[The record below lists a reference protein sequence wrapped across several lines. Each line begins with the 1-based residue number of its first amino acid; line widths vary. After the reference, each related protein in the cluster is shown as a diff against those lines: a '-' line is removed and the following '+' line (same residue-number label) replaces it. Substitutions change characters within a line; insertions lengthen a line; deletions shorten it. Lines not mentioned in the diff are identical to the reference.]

1 MDNDALM
8 DKIKSL
14 LDNPEAAKLLSG
26 MLENSDTTEN
36 VPDESESQKPS
47 SAQTA
52 SRIQSVLSEISGGN
66 DPRINLLS
74 ALKPYMNSTRS
85 EYVDR
90 AIKIMK
96 ITKMTSIFK
105 DLDL

>member
-8 DKIKSL
+8 DKIKTL
-14 LDNPEAAKLLSG
+14 LDNPEASKLLSG
-26 MLENSDTTEN
+26 MLENTGNTEN
-36 VPDESESQKPS
+36 ETVSEPPKN
-47 SAQTA
+47 TETVN
-52 SRIQSVLSEISGGN
+52 RIQSALGEISGGS

-90 AIKIMK
+90 AIKIMRVA
-96 ITKMTSIFK
+96 KMTSIFK

>member
-8 DKIKSL
+8 DKIKTL
-14 LDNPEAAKLLSG
+14 LDNPEASKLLSG
-26 MLENSDTTEN
+26 MLESSGNTEIT
-36 VPDESESQKPS
+36 PDESAPKNPQNTE
-47 SAQTA
+47 AL
-52 SRIQSVLSEISGGN
+52 SRIQNALGEISGGN

-74 ALKPYMNSTRS
+74 ALKPYMNSTRG

-96 ITKMTSIFK
+96 LTKMTSVFK

>member
-8 DKIKSL
+8 DKIKTL
-14 LDNPEAAKLLSG
+14 LDNPEASKLLSG
-26 MLENSDTTEN
+26 MLENSGKPEN
-36 VPDESESQKPS
+36 VQSESTDVPQRN
-47 SAQTA
+47 AETA
-52 SRIQSVLSEISGGN
+52 SRIQSALSEISGGS

-90 AIKIMK
+90 AIKIMRVA
-96 ITKMTSIFK
+96 KMTSIFK

>member
-8 DKIKSL
+8 DKIKTL
-14 LDNPEAAKLLSG
+14 LDNPEASKLLSG
-26 MLENSDTTEN
+26 MLENSGNPEN
-36 VPDESESQKPS
+36 VQSENTDTRPKNID
-47 SAQTA
+47 TA
-52 SRIQSVLSEISGGN
+52 NRIQNALGEISNGS

-90 AIKIMK
+90 AIKIMRVA
-96 ITKMTSIFK
+96 KMTSIFK

>member
-8 DKIKSL
+8 DKIKNIL
-14 LDNPEAAKLLSG
+14 NNPEAASLLSG
-26 MLENSDTTEN
+26 MLENSQSADSSNDIEGSTT
-36 VPDESESQKPS
+36 PS
-47 SAQTA
+47 TSQTA
-52 SRIQSVLSEISGGN
+52 SRIQDALGEISRGN

-90 AIKIMK
+90 AIKIMRVA
-96 ITKMTSIFK
+96 KMTSIFK